1 MQFVK
6 VEDLKIGMRLA
17 RPIYNKQGVL
27 LFERDSKLSD
37 QAINSI
43 HNFGLIGLY
52 ILEPAEPVPPMSQED
67 LEFERFQTM
76 TVFALQDELEHI
88 LETKRASKLPTL
100 EASVVKKY
108 GHMDKKINFYQN
120 LRSYSDF
127 VCKHSLNVAI
137 LCTMMSHVLNVR
149 IEEQN
154 NAVFAALLHDIG
166 KVSIFKALG
175 EGKGDQADLDEL
187 EERLINAQLSQVD
200 IIENAFAQGTAV
212 RRISAQVAK
221 AQMEILEGKPISAKL
236 STAAK
241 ILLVAN
247 KYDEMTAMQ
256 VNTNKTE
263 SEVRAIK
270 ELLSKPEYY
279 EPEIVNALISSIH
292 ILFPGVSVELNI
304 GEKALVLVANE
315 FDILKPMV
323 LVFRDNSIIDLSAKA
338 NSDIEIVDIMKT
350 LDNRYVLDTEAL
362 KNAGFKLEEK

>member
-27 LFERDSKLSD
+27 LFERDSRLSE
-37 QAINSI
+37 QAISSI
-43 HNFGLIGLY
+43 HNFGLIGLH
-52 ILEPAEPVPPMSQED
+52 ILEPAEPVPPMSEED

-88 LETKRASKLPTL
+88 LETKRVGKLPTL
-100 EASVVKKY
+100 QASVVKKY

-137 LCTMMSHVLNVR
+137 LCTMMSHVLNIR

-166 KVSIFKALG
+166 KVAIFKELG
-175 EGKGDQADLDEL
+175 EGKGSLDEL
-187 EERLINAQLSQVD
+187 EDRLLNAQLSKVD
-200 IIENAFAQGTAV
+200 IIENAFSQGTAV
-212 RRISAQVAK
+212 RRISAQIAK
-221 AQMEILEGKPISAKL
+221 AQMEIQEGKPITAKL
-236 STAAK
+236 SAAAK

-263 SEVRAIK
+263 SEVLAIK

-279 EPEIVNALISSIH
+279 EPEIVNALISSVH
-292 ILFPGVSVELNI
+292 ILFPGVSVELNT

-338 NSDIEIVDIMKT
+338 NSDIEIIDIMKT

-362 KNAGFKLEEK
+362 KNAGF

>member
-6 VEDLKIGMRLA
+6 VEDLKTGMRLA

-27 LFERDSKLSD
+27 LFERDSKLSE
-37 QAINSI
+37 QAIGSI

-52 ILEPAEPVPPMSQED
+52 ILEPAEPVPPMSEED

-108 GHMDKKINFYQN
+108 GHMDRKINFYQN

-137 LCTMMSHVLNVR
+137 LCTMMSHVMNIR
-149 IEEQN
+149 IEDQN

-166 KVSIFKALG
+166 KVSIFKELV
-175 EGKGDQADLDEL
+175 EGKGSLEEL
-187 EERLINAQLSQVD
+187 ESRLLNAQLSKVD

-221 AQMEILEGKPISAKL
+221 AQLEIMEGKPISAKL
-236 STAAK
+236 SDAAK

-263 SEVRAIK
+263 SEVLAIK
-270 ELLSKPEYY
+270 ELLLKPEYY
-279 EPEIVNALISSIH
+279 EPKVVEALISSIH
-292 ILFPGVSVELNI
+292 ILFPGVSVELNT

-323 LVFRDNSIIDLSAKA
+323 LVFRDNSIIDLSSKA

-350 LDNRYVLDTEAL
+350 LDNRYVLDNEAL
-362 KNAGFKLEEK
+362 KNAGF

>member
-6 VEDLKIGMRLA
+6 VEDLKTGMRLA

-27 LFERDSKLSD
+27 LFERDSKLSE
-37 QAINSI
+37 QAIGSI

-52 ILEPAEPVPPMSQED
+52 ILEPAEPVPPMSEED

-108 GHMDKKINFYQN
+108 GHMDRKINFYQN

-137 LCTMMSHVLNVR
+137 LCTMMSHVMNIR
-149 IEEQN
+149 IEDQN

-166 KVSIFKALG
+166 KVSIFKELV
-175 EGKGDQADLDEL
+175 EGKGSLEEL
-187 EERLINAQLSQVD
+187 ESRLLNAQLSKVD

-221 AQMEILEGKPISAKL
+221 AQLEIIEGKPISAKL
-236 STAAK
+236 SDAAK

-263 SEVRAIK
+263 SEVLAIK
-270 ELLSKPEYY
+270 ELLLKPEYY
-279 EPEIVNALISSIH
+279 EPKVVEALISSIH
-292 ILFPGVSVELNI
+292 ILFPGVSVELNT

-323 LVFRDNSIIDLSAKA
+323 LVFRDNSIIDLSSKA

-350 LDNRYVLDTEAL
+350 LDNRYVLDNEAL
-362 KNAGFKLEEK
+362 KNAGF